1 MESRAAFKQISEY
14 DLRSTAPNTIDTGI
28 IPTPVTSTT
37 TSGPANRGME
47 ANTNRDGFM
56 APMITGITTIDYAPA
71 TIQPEVMPF
80 KVREDI

>member
-1 MESRAAFKQISEY
+1 MESRASFKTVGEEF
-14 DLRSTAPNTIDTGI
+14 LRATAANSIDTGS
-28 IPTPVTSTT
+28 IPTPITSTT

-56 APMITGITTIDYAPA
+56 APMITGITEITYGAA

-80 KVREDI
+80 RVREDI